1 MCSYHGW
8 TFGSSGQ
15 CTSVPQADDERRLA
29 TALSSQRSCASA
41 HPIKVSRPRFTGI
54 AGCPGQAWESRVSLT
69 WGLQVANGLVWVWAD
84 AGPEA
89 GRESGLRQPA
99 THPLADDPR
108 AVWIAHWFSRSLP
121 YSADVL
127 AENVLDPSHVY
138 FSHHGILG
146 NRKTVRPPAP
156 LASVSAPTAG
166 IPNFGASDWF
176 LQFLLSSTL
185 LWSSE
190 L

>member
-1 MCSYHGW
+1 MSAAW
-8 TFGSSGQ
+8 TQRCPAGDHVHQRIQSRS
-15 CTSVPQADDERRLA
+15 ADLA
-29 TALSSQRSCASA
+29 S
-41 HPIKVSRPRFTGI
+41 TGI
-54 AGCPGQAWESRVSLT
+54 AGCPTQACVFRVSPT
-69 WGLQVANGLVWVWAD
+69 QGLQVANGLVWVWAD

-108 AVWIAHWFSRSLP
+108 AVWIARWFSRSLP

-127 AENVLDPSHVY
+127 AENVLDPSHVG

-146 NRKTVRPPAP
+146 NRKTVRLPAP
-156 LASVSAPTAG
+156 LASSRLPHLNCCWHAQSWPIWLILRSLFEVHQHT
-166 IPNFGASDWF
+166 
-176 LQFLLSSTL
+176 LL